1 MIKIFI
7 NFAAYI
13 GFVLGVDQE
22 LLGSKLVEVVSLNS
36 ATTNIIIGVGIFAWV
51 IKIIWFIYDKF
62 FLERK
67 ERLKKLND

>member
-36 ATTNIIIGVGIFAWV
+36 ATTNLIIFIAILAWIV
-51 IKIIWFIYDKF
+51 KIVWFVYDKF
-62 FLERK
+62 YLERK
-67 ERLKKLND
+67 ERLKKLNK